1 MQIEQSASAGLVK
14 IQDLID
20 DAKCFEVVREL
31 RWPESVRCPH
41 CDGEHVI
48 KFGRDETQEH
58 RQRYR
63 CKSCGRCFDDLT
75 GTIFEGHHLPLRT
88 WILCL
93 YFMGLNLSNSQ
104 IGKELDINKD
114 DAQNMTAQLRAGVVS
129 RKPAPVLQGTVEC
142 DEVYVVAGHKGHPSA
157 VKKSTVRAG
166 ETA

>member
-1 MQIEQSASAGLVK
+1 MQIEQSTSAGLVK
-14 IQDLID
+14 IQDLIN
-20 DAKCFEVVREL
+20 DAECLEVVQKL
-31 RWPESVRCPH
+31 RWPEGVRCPH
-41 CDGEHVI
+41 CGGDHVI

-93 YFMGLNLSNSQ
+93 YFMGLNLSNTQ

-114 DAQNMTAQLRAGVVS
+114 DAQNMTAKLRAGCGQS
-129 RKPAPVLQGTVEC
+129 QTRPGP
-142 DEVYVVAGHKGHPSA
+142 PWN
-157 VKKSTVRAG
+157 R
-166 ETA
+166 